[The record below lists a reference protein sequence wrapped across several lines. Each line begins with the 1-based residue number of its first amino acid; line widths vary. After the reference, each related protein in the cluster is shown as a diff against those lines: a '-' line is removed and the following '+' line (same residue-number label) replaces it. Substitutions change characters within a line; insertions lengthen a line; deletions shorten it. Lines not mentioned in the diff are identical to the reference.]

1 MRPPFLFVISM
12 TKCCKHTG
20 KYVPVYLNGK
30 HSIKYD
36 SQFKKTATGIT
47 LMQVAAKLYRRTY
60 FLECLL
66 LPRYLH
72 AGHSNP

>member
-1 MRPPFLFVISM
+1 ML
-12 TKCCKHTG
+12 T
-20 KYVPVYLNGK
+20 YVPVYLNGK

-60 FLECLL
+60 FLECLRTYFPVCL
-66 LPRYLH
+66 QHFVILIT
-72 AGHSNP
+72 N

>member
-1 MRPPFLFVISM
+1 MQVAVKLYRRTYFLE
-12 TKCCKHTG
+12 CLPG